1 MTKEQYLQMRNALL
15 KEAEGFIAE
24 GKFDESEAKMQEIK
38 DLDNKW
44 EGIKLANA
52 NLNALK
58 DNTKVLD
65 IENKSVNPSGGKVV
79 ENIQETKKPGEE
91 ELYKNAWAK
100 SMMGISLDENE
111 QSIFTKV
118 NKQFN
123 NAYTHDTGNTTVL
136 IPETVAAGIWSRA
149 EEMYPLYADAR
160 KFAVTGKLTIKKH
173 LSIDA
178 GDAAWYTEPTPTADE
193 QNTFGELNLDGHELA
208 KAITVSWKLKSM
220 AIAEFI
226 PYITNELGERI
237 GIALGIAA
245 YKGSGTNQPRGVETA
260 LLAEAGTPQITAYD
274 PDAATPIPLTYDMV
288 VGTIAKIH
296 SSYLA
301 GANIYANNKTIWTRL
316 ATLKDGNGVPMFIP
330 DVTAGGVGRMFGMV
344 VKPDASI
351 AGNNILFGN
360 PAQGLIFNINE
371 PLSIATEDHVKA
383 RTTDYAAY
391 TIVDGDVM
399 DEKAFALIRDT
410 TPTV

>member
-1 MTKEQYLQMRNALL
+1 MTKEQYLKMRNDLM
-15 KEAEGFIAE
+15 KKAEGFIAE
-24 GKFDESEAKMQEIK
+24 GKFEDSEATMQEIK

-58 DNTKVLD
+58 ENSKVTE
-65 IENKSVNPSGGKVV
+65 IENKSVNPGEVTVV
-79 ENIQETKKPGEE
+79 ENMKETKKPGEE

-100 SMMGISLDENE
+100 SMMGITLDENE
-111 QSIFTKV
+111 TAVFNQV
-118 NKQFN
+118 NKKFN

-136 IPETVAAGIWSRA
+136 IPETVAAGIWKRA

-178 GDAAWYTEPTPTADE
+178 GDAAWYTEPTPTGDE
-193 QNTFGELNLDGHELA
+193 QNTFGELILDGHELA

-220 AIAEFI
+220 AIGDFI
-226 PYITNELGERI
+226 PYITSELGERI
-237 GIALGIAA
+237 GIALGVAA
-245 YKGSGTNQPRGVETA
+245 FKGTGDNQPRGVETA
-260 LLAEAGTPQITAYD
+260 LLAEAGTPQIFDYD
-274 PDAATPIPLTYDMV
+274 PDGATPVPLTYDII
-288 VGTIAKIH
+288 VGAIASIH

-301 GANIYANNKTIWTRL
+301 GSNIYANNQTIWTQL
-316 ATLKDGNGVPMFIP
+316 ATLKDEMGRPLFVP

-344 VKPDASI
+344 IKPDA
-351 AGNNILFGN
+351 AVTKNNILIGN